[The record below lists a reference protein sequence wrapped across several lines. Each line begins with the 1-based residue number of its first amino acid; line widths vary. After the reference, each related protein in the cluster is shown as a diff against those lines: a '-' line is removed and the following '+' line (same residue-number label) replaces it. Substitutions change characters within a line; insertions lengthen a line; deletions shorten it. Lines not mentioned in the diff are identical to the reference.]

1 MKHITKVR
9 ELYEETIHWISKSE
23 DSWKNFL
30 SCMGRLY
37 QLDFLNTCMVYAQ
50 RPDASVL
57 AGYDAWHEMDLPVAR
72 GSKGIAVFPSKIF
85 GEGVTHVYD
94 IQDVKGQGI
103 RPWNWQVNGTNRR
116 LLARELFPE
125 IYEQE
130 KKFKNSL
137 DAFTRTNV
145 WLMIEEED
153 EILKSLQKLA
163 VLTGE
168 GQEVKEN
175 QITEFLVNSVCY
187 AVESR
192 CGIRDDTLD
201 FSFICGF
208 SENEEILYRTGR
220 LVSHLSGRIV
230 LQIARTMKNIDLER
244 RQYYGRN
251 RRNPV
256 QGNEWRTDTSFRG
269 RDERGEDAGVPE
281 PLRQDRS
288 TGNEEN
294 GPGPIRNDAPV
305 REIDGETYE
314 NPDRSGGIPRE
325 TGRKSSEDL
334 DQRGQDRPLQHV
346 GNDQS
351 SDTGGYGSTETGYGG
366 DHSPQDRI
374 KQKKTEEDTEKGTAS
389 AVPFPSGE
397 IEPVQPENWQKEKIL
412 LEMTEREIPYKIY
425 EFYRNNPEE
434 TDREAYLYEVY
445 GDVKR
450 EAHTKDGILTAESC
464 PSGFYILWSKETS
477 MKEAFWYWDEVSFE
491 IGKRIERGTY
501 LPLLSVS
508 EQALENGEDIEETL
522 QPENTQ
528 EVFEEKKPFPLEEIG
543 IAFYKQNIQADIL
556 KKMLCLVYTTNQ
568 LPEEKNHFLKML
580 LLREVPEG
588 QPYYLVRTEHGN
600 YELCIQESG
609 IRITLP
615 ESQDFL
621 QELSWDQFGGLTA
634 HLAEDDQIAYTEDAE
649 TLEQQENMYR
659 LLPWFPALW
668 EEKNLVQTDSRE
680 EAGDYYYPE
689 GWLQFTGG
697 DKSRYQKNIRSIRIL
712 KILEQEER
720 NATKE
725 EQEILAGYV
734 GWGGLPNAFNSKR
747 PEWKKEY
754 QELKELLTA
763 EEYAQARASVNSS
776 FYTPPEV
783 VRGVYKALEQFGFQ
797 KGKIL
802 EPAMGI
808 GNFFHGLPESM
819 RKSQLYGVE
828 IDSISGRI
836 AQKLHPS
843 ANIQIK
849 GFEKTEFEDNSFDVV
864 VGNVPF
870 GDFRLYDPRYKKMK
884 LKVHDYF
891 IRKSMDLLRPGGI
904 LAVVTSKG
912 TLDKNDSTVRKNLAE
927 QADLLGAVRLPADS
941 FGKSANTAVTS
952 DLLFFQ
958 KKAEPLMGEPI
969 WTYTGLTED
978 MVPVNEYYL
987 EHPEMMLGKM
997 VWFEQFFGKDSK
1009 YTALVNNAEDFDLE
1023 KGILDAVG
1031 ELPQNCY
1038 EESIA
1043 EKKEEA
1049 QDVLAASPK
1058 IPNYTF
1064 TVIQDEVYY
1073 REGESL
1079 YRSQAK
1085 ESVKRRMPNTTSNEV
1100 SYRYGF
1106 NGTCCT
1112 MATGCTTGIDSIG
1125 FAYDQ
1130 IRCGELD
1137 VMICGAA
1144 EAPITPITIAAFE
1157 AIGTLSTNNNPPEKA
1172 SRPFDDTRNGFV
1184 LAEAAGILVLEELGH
1199 ALNRGAH
1206 IYGEIGGYGSV
1217 NNAMHM
1223 TGLKPDGEDLSRAI
1237 KIAIEEANI
1246 TPFEI
1251 DYINAHGSGTKQN
1264 DINETGAY
1272 KKVFGELAYKIPMS
1286 STKSMTGHPL
1296 GAASAVEAIVCC
1308 LALENNFMPPT
1319 INYNK
1324 KDALCDLDY
1333 IPNCGREKNLN
1344 VVLTNASGFGGLH
1357 AAMILKK
1364 YID

>member
-668 EEKNLVQTDSRE
+668 EEYTAILQKEDSFWEEKNLVQTDSRE

-763 EEYAQARASVNSS
+763 EEYAQARASV
-776 FYTPPEV
+776 
-783 VRGVYKALEQFGFQ
+783 
-797 KGKIL
+797 
-802 EPAMGI
+802 
-808 GNFFHGLPESM
+808 
-819 RKSQLYGVE
+819 
-828 IDSISGRI
+828 
-836 AQKLHPS
+836 
-843 ANIQIK
+843 
-849 GFEKTEFEDNSFDVV
+849 
-864 VGNVPF
+864 
-870 GDFRLYDPRYKKMK
+870 
-884 LKVHDYF
+884 
-891 IRKSMDLLRPGGI
+891 
-904 LAVVTSKG
+904 
-912 TLDKNDSTVRKNLAE
+912 
-927 QADLLGAVRLPADS
+927 
-941 FGKSANTAVTS
+941 
-952 DLLFFQ
+952 
-958 KKAEPLMGEPI
+958 
-969 WTYTGLTED
+969 
-978 MVPVNEYYL
+978 
-987 EHPEMMLGKM
+987 
-997 VWFEQFFGKDSK
+997 
-1009 YTALVNNAEDFDLE
+1009 
-1023 KGILDAVG
+1023 
-1031 ELPQNCY
+1031 
-1038 EESIA
+1038 
-1043 EKKEEA
+1043 
-1049 QDVLAASPK
+1049 
-1058 IPNYTF
+1058 
-1064 TVIQDEVYY
+1064 
-1073 REGESL
+1073 L
-1079 YRSQAK
+1079 YR
-1085 ESVKRRMPNTTSNEV
+1085 
-1100 SYRYGF
+1100 
-1106 NGTCCT
+1106 
-1112 MATGCTTGIDSIG
+1112 
-1125 FAYDQ
+1125 
-1130 IRCGELD
+1130 
-1137 VMICGAA
+1137 
-1144 EAPITPITIAAFE
+1144 
-1157 AIGTLSTNNNPPEKA
+1157 
-1172 SRPFDDTRNGFV
+1172 
-1184 LAEAAGILVLEELGH
+1184 
-1199 ALNRGAH
+1199 
-1206 IYGEIGGYGSV
+1206 
-1217 NNAMHM
+1217 
-1223 TGLKPDGEDLSRAI
+1223 
-1237 KIAIEEANI
+1237 
-1246 TPFEI
+1246 
-1251 DYINAHGSGTKQN
+1251 
-1264 DINETGAY
+1264 
-1272 KKVFGELAYKIPMS
+1272 
-1286 STKSMTGHPL
+1286 
-1296 GAASAVEAIVCC
+1296 
-1308 LALENNFMPPT
+1308 
-1319 INYNK
+1319 
-1324 KDALCDLDY
+1324 
-1333 IPNCGREKNLN
+1333 
-1344 VVLTNASGFGGLH
+1344 
-1357 AAMILKK
+1357 
-1364 YID
+1364 

>member
-668 EEKNLVQTDSRE
+668 EEYTAILQKEDSFWEEKNLVQTDSRE

-725 EQEILAGYV
+725 EQSFPNKRILR
-734 GWGGLPNAFNSKR
+734 N
-747 PEWKKEY
+747 
-754 QELKELLTA
+754 
-763 EEYAQARASVNSS
+763 
-776 FYTPPEV
+776 
-783 VRGVYKALEQFGFQ
+783 
-797 KGKIL
+797 
-802 EPAMGI
+802 
-808 GNFFHGLPESM
+808 
-819 RKSQLYGVE
+819 
-828 IDSISGRI
+828 
-836 AQKLHPS
+836 
-843 ANIQIK
+843 
-849 GFEKTEFEDNSFDVV
+849 
-864 VGNVPF
+864 
-870 GDFRLYDPRYKKMK
+870 
-884 LKVHDYF
+884 
-891 IRKSMDLLRPGGI
+891 
-904 LAVVTSKG
+904 
-912 TLDKNDSTVRKNLAE
+912 NLC
-927 QADLLGAVRLPADS
+927 LPAC
-941 FGKSANTAVTS
+941 
-952 DLLFFQ
+952 
-958 KKAEPLMGEPI
+958 E
-969 WTYTGLTED
+969 
-978 MVPVNEYYL
+978 
-987 EHPEMMLGKM
+987 
-997 VWFEQFFGKDSK
+997 
-1009 YTALVNNAEDFDLE
+1009 
-1023 KGILDAVG
+1023 
-1031 ELPQNCY
+1031 
-1038 EESIA
+1038 
-1043 EKKEEA
+1043 
-1049 QDVLAASPK
+1049 
-1058 IPNYTF
+1058 
-1064 TVIQDEVYY
+1064 
-1073 REGESL
+1073 
-1079 YRSQAK
+1079 
-1085 ESVKRRMPNTTSNEV
+1085 
-1100 SYRYGF
+1100 
-1106 NGTCCT
+1106 
-1112 MATGCTTGIDSIG
+1112 
-1125 FAYDQ
+1125 
-1130 IRCGELD
+1130 
-1137 VMICGAA
+1137 
-1144 EAPITPITIAAFE
+1144 
-1157 AIGTLSTNNNPPEKA
+1157 
-1172 SRPFDDTRNGFV
+1172 
-1184 LAEAAGILVLEELGH
+1184 
-1199 ALNRGAH
+1199 
-1206 IYGEIGGYGSV
+1206 
-1217 NNAMHM
+1217 
-1223 TGLKPDGEDLSRAI
+1223 
-1237 KIAIEEANI
+1237 
-1246 TPFEI
+1246 
-1251 DYINAHGSGTKQN
+1251 
-1264 DINETGAY
+1264 
-1272 KKVFGELAYKIPMS
+1272 
-1286 STKSMTGHPL
+1286 
-1296 GAASAVEAIVCC
+1296 
-1308 LALENNFMPPT
+1308 
-1319 INYNK
+1319 
-1324 KDALCDLDY
+1324 
-1333 IPNCGREKNLN
+1333 
-1344 VVLTNASGFGGLH
+1344 
-1357 AAMILKK
+1357 
-1364 YID
+1364 

>member
-668 EEKNLVQTDSRE
+668 EEYTAILQKEDSFWEEKNLVQTDSRE

-802 EPAMGI
+802 EI
-808 GNFFHGLPESM
+808 ILPS
-819 RKSQLYGVE
+819 L
-828 IDSISGRI
+828 
-836 AQKLHPS
+836 
-843 ANIQIK
+843 IQ
-849 GFEKTEFEDNSFDVV
+849 
-864 VGNVPF
+864 
-870 GDFRLYDPRYKKMK
+870 R
-884 LKVHDYF
+884 
-891 IRKSMDLLRPGGI
+891 
-904 LAVVTSKG
+904 
-912 TLDKNDSTVRKNLAE
+912 
-927 QADLLGAVRLPADS
+927 
-941 FGKSANTAVTS
+941 
-952 DLLFFQ
+952 
-958 KKAEPLMGEPI
+958 
-969 WTYTGLTED
+969 
-978 MVPVNEYYL
+978 
-987 EHPEMMLGKM
+987 
-997 VWFEQFFGKDSK
+997 
-1009 YTALVNNAEDFDLE
+1009 
-1023 KGILDAVG
+1023 
-1031 ELPQNCY
+1031 
-1038 EESIA
+1038 
-1043 EKKEEA
+1043 
-1049 QDVLAASPK
+1049 
-1058 IPNYTF
+1058 
-1064 TVIQDEVYY
+1064 
-1073 REGESL
+1073 
-1079 YRSQAK
+1079 
-1085 ESVKRRMPNTTSNEV
+1085 
-1100 SYRYGF
+1100 
-1106 NGTCCT
+1106 
-1112 MATGCTTGIDSIG
+1112 TGIIKKCA
-1125 FAYDQ
+1125 FA
-1130 IRCGELD
+1130 
-1137 VMICGAA
+1137 V
-1144 EAPITPITIAAFE
+1144 
-1157 AIGTLSTNNNPPEKA
+1157 
-1172 SRPFDDTRNGFV
+1172 
-1184 LAEAAGILVLEELGH
+1184 
-1199 ALNRGAH
+1199 
-1206 IYGEIGGYGSV
+1206 
-1217 NNAMHM
+1217 
-1223 TGLKPDGEDLSRAI
+1223 
-1237 KIAIEEANI
+1237 
-1246 TPFEI
+1246 
-1251 DYINAHGSGTKQN
+1251 
-1264 DINETGAY
+1264 
-1272 KKVFGELAYKIPMS
+1272 
-1286 STKSMTGHPL
+1286 
-1296 GAASAVEAIVCC
+1296 
-1308 LALENNFMPPT
+1308 
-1319 INYNK
+1319 
-1324 KDALCDLDY
+1324 
-1333 IPNCGREKNLN
+1333 
-1344 VVLTNASGFGGLH
+1344 
-1357 AAMILKK
+1357 
-1364 YID
+1364 